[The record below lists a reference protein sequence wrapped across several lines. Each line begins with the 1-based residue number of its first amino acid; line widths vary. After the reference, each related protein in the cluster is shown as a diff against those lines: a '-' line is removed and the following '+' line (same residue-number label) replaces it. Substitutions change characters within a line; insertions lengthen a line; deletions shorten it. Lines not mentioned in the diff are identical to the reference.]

1 MARAIRQALRENEG
15 DGLAFLPGVAELER
29 TAERVGDMPGIALH
43 RLHGSLSP
51 QEQRASVRAGST
63 RKLVPATAIAETS
76 LTIDGVRV
84 VVDSGLARRPRY
96 DRGSGLTRLVTER
109 VSRAAA
115 NQRAGRAEIGRA
127 HVCTPVTN

>member
-15 DGLAFLPGVAELER
+15 DVLAFLPGVAELER

-63 RKLVPATAIAETS
+63 RKLVLATAIAETS
-76 LTIDGVRV
+76 LPDRQSGVV
-84 VVDSGLARRPRY
+84 GK
-96 DRGSGLTRLVTER
+96 EC
-109 VSRAAA
+109 VSTCSFRWCP
-115 NQRAGRAEIGRA
+115 
-127 HVCTPVTN
+127 HH